1 MTTLAPHKLAQ
12 LRALMRALPEP
23 LCAQLVGAVSAG
35 DKTLGKLLAACARDP
50 ETAARELLFAPLA
63 PLSLDPALARPSLS
77 HAPPAML
84 ETIWRW
90 VSETLA
96 PDIAGAMRS
105 RVADPLAEDDPA
117 RDDPLRSRL
126 AAAITSAVDAVRD
139 DPRASKQLRHRL
151 GVSDFRAVLDVAAVL
166 RVAPVVRSALE
177 GFPATI
183 DEVTEERAAMIRDRY
198 DAAYAQ
204 DPDSGVWFL
213 YLVMARLKRPWEI
226 LRVFEKIARRD
237 DDFLVSRTDVA
248 AIGDAMLEDAAYY
261 LTGFAEIPRSLEGAK
276 DAAASLTQFA
286 QVTVGMTREIGI
298 RKDGGWGRQIM
309 ALRQKAAQQ
318 MEAIHAETLARL
330 DKAVPDPYKPLPARL
345 KLTGEALEKAAEK
358 AEVLFVFL
366 RLTRDDSARAAVSG
380 AHSQVMD
387 RLMQRLDAS
396 AEALLSLLRSGDA
409 DEHVNERAAVIARLM
424 TALGQNEPASVF
436 LRRTAA
442 ARAA

>member
-23 LCAQLVGAVSAG
+23 LCAQLVGAVSSG
-35 DKTLGKLLAACARDP
+35 DKTLGKLLAACAKDP
-50 ETAARELLFAPLA
+50 EIAARELLFAPLS
-63 PLSLDPALARPSLS
+63 PLSLDPASARPSLS

-96 PDIAGAMRS
+96 PDIANAMRS

-126 AAAITSAVDAVRD
+126 AASMVKAIEAVRE

-166 RVAPVVRSALE
+166 RVAPVVRPALE

-183 DEVTEERAAMIRDRY
+183 DDMTEERAAMIRDRY
-198 DAAYAQ
+198 DAAYAK
-204 DPDSGVWFL
+204 DPDSGVWLL
-213 YLVMARLKRPWEI
+213 YLLMARLKRPWEI

-237 DDFLVSRTDVA
+237 DDFLLSRTDVA
-248 AIGDAMLEDAAYY
+248 AIGDAMLEDAAFY
-261 LTGFAEIPRSLEGAK
+261 LSGFAELPRSLDGAR
-276 DAAASLTQFA
+276 DAAASLNQFA

-298 RKDGGWGRQIM
+298 RKDGGWGRQIL

-318 MEAIHAETLARL
+318 MEAIHAEALTRL

-345 KLTGEALEKAAEK
+345 KLNGEALEKAAEK
-358 AEVLFVFL
+358 AEILFVFL
-366 RLTRDDSARAAVSG
+366 RLTRDDAARAAVSC
-380 AHSQVMD
+380 AHAQVMD

-396 AEALLSLLRSGDA
+396 AEAILSALRAGNAED
-409 DEHVNERAAVIARLM
+409 DVNERAAVIARLM